1 MEVREQWRS
10 SLGFMLAAA
19 GSAVGL
25 GNLWGFP
32 YTASQGG
39 GAAFLLLYVLV
50 VLVVCLPVLV
60 AEMVLGRSTESSPLI
75 APIKT
80 GGRLWQ
86 PMGWIFVIA
95 SCGILAFYAVVMGW
109 TADTFFHALFLG
121 LPKPEEASAFV
132 TSLSTGSSVF
142 LGQLLSL
149 VLTAVVVSAGVRG
162 GIEKLAKWSMPMLFG
177 LIVILSIWAAT
188 LPGAWSGYKEFL
200 LDWDL
205 DQLFNPKTIRLA
217 FGQAFFSLSLGI
229 GIMVAYAS
237 YSNKKSQLPKEAL
250 VISGMDTIVGVLAGM
265 VTFPIVMTFLGQGEI
280 QKSFVQTLFISLP
293 TGLNSLGLTG
303 QIVAVLFF
311 GLAFIAALT
320 SAVSLLE
327 VPVSSLIDRFGWNR
341 NQAVIFS
348 TSLIFLIGIP
358 AALSDKIL
366 EDMDTYT
373 KLFLQL
379 GGFLICIL
387 MGWFSTRKYDEDL
400 AGSNSKIGVR
410 RYLKFM
416 LRWVSPIAIGVGL
429 YVSVYDL
436 VKPAIT

>member
-1 MEVREQWRS
+1 M
-10 SLGFMLAAA
+10 
-19 GSAVGL
+19 
-25 GNLWGFP
+25 
-32 YTASQGG
+32 
-39 GAAFLLLYVLV
+39 
-50 VLVVCLPVLV
+50 
-60 AEMVLGRSTESSPLI
+60 
-75 APIKT
+75 
-80 GGRLWQ
+80 
-86 PMGWIFVIA
+86 
-95 SCGILAFYAVVMGW
+95 
-109 TADTFFHALFLG
+109 
-121 LPKPEEASAFV
+121 
-132 TSLSTGSSVF
+132 
-142 LGQLLSL
+142 
-149 VLTAVVVSAGVRG
+149 
-162 GIEKLAKWSMPMLFG
+162 
-177 LIVILSIWAAT
+177 
-188 LPGAWSGYKEFL
+188 PGAWAGYKEFL

-250 VISGMDTIVGVLAGM
+250 VISGMDTIVGILAGM
-265 VTFPIVMTFLGQGEI
+265 ITFPIVMTFLGQGEI

-400 AGSNSKIGVR
+400 AGCNSKIGVR

-416 LRWVSPIAIGVGL
+416 LRWVSPIAIGFGL